1 MVDLIERQAAID
13 ALMAWEEDSVW
24 DEECVK
30 HRGEPYWVAPSDVI
44 EQLPPSAQPENVFEI
59 GKPYPLKGF
68 EFKIWKDAYGDD
80 WVEIRE
86 YQESRKGEQDG

>member
-1 MVDLIERQAAID
+1 MTDPIERQAAID
-13 ALMAWEEDSVW
+13 TFHAFAPGIPWDALDKIFAE
-24 DEECVK
+24 
-30 HRGEPYWVAPSDVI
+30 I
-44 EQLPPSAQPENVFEI
+44 PSAQPEEVFKI